1 MSWSL
6 LHAAEIK
13 GIKVMRVKIKPKTPF
28 SFLGNKAM
36 SKIERETALINP
48 NKKKYQYSALLA
60 LPLNI
65 AYFWKQVLIDAV
77 KKSFTKGKP
86 IVVRMKGLSAP

>member
-1 MSWSL
+1 
-6 LHAAEIK
+6 
-13 GIKVMRVKIKPKTPF
+13 
-28 SFLGNKAM
+28 M

-65 AYFWKQVLIDAV
+65 AYF
-77 KKSFTKGKP
+77 
-86 IVVRMKGLSAP
+86 